1 MAIKTVKCP
10 KCDSETA
17 VIKDENGKVFCP
29 FCGEEIVDIP
39 EIKEGEQFEYSDVPA
54 EKDTKKIEP
63 VGEEIDLSFVLSEE
77 EVGNALETS
86 GKLKK
91 RKIIPFIE
99 AALFGLLGIFSLLSI
114 IFSYAGLLGMGKTKP
129 NFSHY
134 LVTVICFCMV
144 PAVFTLPER
153 QKKKYIRSATS
164 GNQVNLK
171 VYENLL
177 EVCVL
182 GNEEDAWQLELDG
195 DYGINYEYNQT
206 VLSLKNGQI
215 LVIPDRAVKEE
226 QLETLHKRFKIES
239 KEN

>member
-1 MAIKTVKCP
+1 
-10 KCDSETA
+10 
-17 VIKDENGKVFCP
+17 
-29 FCGEEIVDIP
+29 
-39 EIKEGEQFEYSDVPA
+39 
-54 EKDTKKIEP
+54 
-63 VGEEIDLSFVLSEE
+63 
-77 EVGNALETS
+77 
-86 GKLKK
+86 
-91 RKIIPFIE
+91 
-99 AALFGLLGIFSLLSI
+99 
-114 IFSYAGLLGMGKTKP
+114 MGKTKP

-195 DYGINYEYNQT
+195 DYGINYECNQT
-206 VLSLKNGQI
+206 VLSLKTGQI

>member
-54 EKDTKKIEP
+54 DKDTKKIEP

-114 IFSYAGLLGMGKTKP
+114 IFSYAGLFGMGKTKP